1 MPAQGRKL
9 DLETS
14 TAPAPVTRRKIN
26 LETSAT
32 LALIIF
38 LLFVFFSVATH
49 GVFFTVENLA
59 NLLRQ
64 TSINGVIAL
73 GMLVV
78 IITAGIDLSVGAV
91 AGFSGI
97 FVATLIQAH
106 QVHPLLAWALAI
118 AAGGCLGAGM
128 GLLIASLRLPAFLIT
143 LGGMFLARGGGF
155 WINTDSVG
163 ISHPFYDRMSRLELD
178 LGPRFH
184 LPATALIFLVVAA
197 AAFVLAHHTR
207 FGRTLLAVGGN
218 EQSALLMGLP
228 VRLAKVAVYTLN
240 GMCAAAAGVVA
251 TLYTGSGN
259 PSMGV
264 GMELDAIAIAVIGGA
279 VLTGGRGNLFGTV
292 VGVLI
297 FGTIQSALLFDGRLS
312 PSWTR
317 IVVGALLLG
326 FILLQRLLVRRAA

>member
-1 MPAQGRKL
+1 MK
-9 DLETS
+9 
-14 TAPAPVTRRKIN
+14 TAPIWIRRN
-26 LETSAT
+26 AT
-32 LALIIF
+32 LAATIAVFGLLYLTASF
-38 LLFVFFSVATH
+38 LYRGFFSWRVLTSL
-49 GVFFTVENLA
+49 FTDNAFLGIA
-59 NLLRQ
+59 AIGMTL
-64 TSINGVIAL
+64 VIFS
-73 GMLVV
+73 G
-78 IITAGIDLSVGAV
+78 GIDLSVGAV

-97 FVATLIQAH
+97 LVATLIQAH

-118 AAGGCLGAGM
+118 AAGGCLGAAM

-207 FGRTLLAVGGN
+207 FGRTLLAIGGN

-228 VRLAKVAVYTLN
+228 VRTAKVAVYTLN